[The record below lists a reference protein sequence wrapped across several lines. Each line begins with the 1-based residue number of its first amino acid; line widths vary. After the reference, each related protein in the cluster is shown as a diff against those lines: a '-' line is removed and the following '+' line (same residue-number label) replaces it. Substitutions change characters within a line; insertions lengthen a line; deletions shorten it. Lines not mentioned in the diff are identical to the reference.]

1 MMSPRTI
8 LITAVCLLVSTGCSD
23 DYTEV
28 ISQPLTSSATS
39 DVTDYFPLDEGYVTE
54 YLVRSGMQTATI
66 SFEVGKVVV
75 SNDGPLVAW
84 FSNEGTAKDT
94 SYLLATSTALY
105 YYETF
110 HSDPEKILEF
120 PLLPGNSWNRWG
132 SDPKDDTIAYDYT
145 FDFRQGFE
153 DKFGINFGDPGD
165 PGGNQKS
172 FPTQGVSTMRVEGID
187 RVELES
193 GKFFSNAVRISIEQ
207 LSGSTNYYWF
217 SAGIGLIRY
226 SLGTT
231 DANYPNGVVVGE
243 IDNWYHSR

>member
-8 LITAVCLLVSTGCSD
+8 LITAVCLLVCAGCSD

-28 ISQPLTSSATS
+28 ISQPSASSVTS

-54 YLVRSGMQTATI
+54 YVVRSGMQTETI

-84 FSNEGTAKDT
+84 FSYEGATRDT
-94 SYLLATSTALY
+94 SYLLATSSALY

-110 HSDPEKILEF
+110 YSDPEKILQF

-132 SDPKDDTIAYDYT
+132 SDPKNDTIAYDYN

-153 DKFGINFGDPGD
+153 DKFGINLGD
-165 PGGNQKS
+165 PGGAQKS
-172 FPTQGVSTMRVEGID
+172 FPTQGGSTMLVEGVE

-193 GKFFSNAVRISIEQ
+193 GKFFSNAVRIAIEQ
-207 LSGSTNYYWF
+207 SSGSTNYYWF
-217 SAGIGLIRY
+217 SAGIGMIRY
-226 SLGTT
+226 SLETT
-231 DANYPNGVVVGE
+231 DANYPDGVVVGE
-243 IDNWYHSR
+243 INNWYHSR